1 MAAEILLTNEN
12 FVKSV
17 TNISDNIAGKYLLSS
32 IREAQEINLKGIL
45 GQDLLNKLKDLVSG
59 NLLRGSFNA
68 DFSRDFA
75 ILVGLNEPYREL
87 IERCQYFLA
96 YQSIAELTYKVSYK
110 IANIGVAKTND
121 ENTQVVTL
129 DEIEKMRVLYQGKAD
144 SCAYE
149 LQNYLIENRIIYPE
163 LTESVCTR
171 IHSNI
176 YSHASCGIFLGGA
189 RGKRRY

>member
-17 TNISDNIAGKYLLSS
+17 TNISDNMAGKYLLSS

-59 NLLRGSFNA
+59 NLLRGSFSEDYN
-68 DFSRDFA
+68 RDFA
-75 ILVGLNEPYREL
+75 IVVGLNEPYREL

-96 YQSIAELTYKVSYK
+96 YQAITELTFKVSYK
-110 IANIGVAKTND
+110 IANMGVAKTND
-121 ENTQVVTL
+121 DNTQVVSL
-129 DEIEKMRVLYQGKAD
+129 DEIEKIRVLYQGKAD
-144 SCAYE
+144 SCAYD
-149 LQNYLIENRIIYPE
+149 LQNYLIENRVRYPE
-163 LTESVCTR
+163 LSQNVCTR
-171 IHSNI
+171 IHSNL

-189 RGKRRY
+189 RGKRRH